1 MGSVCHVKRTH
12 PWDTDTVR
20 VSKQMVRGVFN
31 LTPGYQHIYTRHNT
45 ATDP

>member
-20 VSKQMVRGVFN
+20 VSKQMVWGAFN
-31 LTPGYQHIYTRHNT
+31 LTPGYPRIGIHHNT